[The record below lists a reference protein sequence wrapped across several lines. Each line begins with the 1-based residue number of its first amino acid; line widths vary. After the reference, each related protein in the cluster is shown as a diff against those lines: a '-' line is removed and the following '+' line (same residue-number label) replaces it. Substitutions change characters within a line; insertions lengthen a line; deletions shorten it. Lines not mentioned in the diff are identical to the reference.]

1 MSHRTIPL
9 VLLAVLSLP
18 LALAAQ
24 TSYPMLMSLQ
34 PVAVQVGQS
43 AEIAINSRYSMH
55 GTYQVSVTGQGVTG
69 EVVTPMELKPG
80 EKAPNLQKITVR
92 FTVAAD
98 ATPGVRDVRLAGPT
112 GASTLGQLVVVRDP
126 VVSEAAKNDTIAQA
140 QPITVP
146 ATVCGRI
153 ERVEDVDF
161 FQFTAKAGQR
171 LVFHVRCMRLQ
182 DRIHDL
188 QTHADPIISLRNA
201 SGTTVA
207 TADNHFAADP
217 LLGHTF
223 TEAGN
228 YFLEVRDVRYQ
239 GNTYWEYAI
248 EIGERPFAQTVH
260 PLGIAAG
267 QTTTGAPVGVHVPDG
282 ATADIKAPA
291 AGGTGIIALPLS
303 IADQAIGP
311 VQAVVTDLPLA
322 IESASENNAPET
334 AQAISAPGAVSG
346 RIESE
351 AYVDCFSFTAKKGQ
365 RFTFEVIAER
375 AGSELDSNLRVLEA
389 DPKKPKGRQL
399 AENDDM
405 RLFRRGFSDSL
416 VEFWAAPADGTYAVE
431 VRDLHLRGGA
441 AYTYFLQITPAEPTF
456 ELYLDTDKTQV
467 APGTCGVLF
476 VNAVRKNGF
485 AGEIELAVEGLPEG
499 ITAHCGR
506 ILADRG
512 EGCIIFEPSEA
523 VSAGVEMSMANVLV
537 TGTAQVKRGD
547 AEQSLS
553 IPAVPY
559 QETYQPGGGRGHWPV
574 DVHTVAVSAPMDVRA
589 VTLSTQEVTLKPGES
604 QRIDVTIERAP
615 GFDKNVQLDLMM
627 QHLNRPFA
635 DPLPKGVTIDAKSSK
650 TLLTA
655 GATQGHITLT
665 CAADAKPV
673 ERQQVAVMANVSLNF
688 VMKATYGSQPL
699 FVTVSAP

>member
-1 MSHRTIPL
+1 MD
-9 VLLAVLSLP
+9 
-18 LALAAQ
+18 
-24 TSYPMLMSLQ
+24 
-34 PVAVQVGQS
+34 
-43 AEIAINSRYSMH
+43 
-55 GTYQVSVTGQGVTG
+55 
-69 EVVTPMELKPG
+69 LKPG
-80 EKAPNLQKITVR
+80 EKAPNLQKIVVR
-92 FTVAAD
+92 VTVAAD
-98 ATPGVRDVRLAGPT
+98 AVPGVRDVRLAGPT

-126 VVSEAAKNDTIAQA
+126 VVTEAAKNDTIEEAQT
-140 QPITVP
+140 ITVP
-146 ATVCGRI
+146 ATACGRI
-153 ERVEDVDF
+153 ERAEDVDF

-223 TEAGN
+223 TEAGE

-248 EIGERPFAQTVH
+248 EIGERPFVQTVH

-267 QTTTGAPVGVHVPDG
+267 RTTKVEPVGVHVPDG
-282 ATADIKAPA
+282 VTADVTAPA
-291 AGGTGIIALPLS
+291 AGGTGVVELPLK
-303 IADQAIGP
+303 IAGAAVGP
-311 VQAVVTDLPLA
+311 VQAVVTDLPLTV
-322 IESASENNAPET
+322 ESASENNSPET
-334 AQAISAPGAVSG
+334 AQPVTAPGAVSG

-351 AYVDCFSFTAKKGQ
+351 ADVDCFTFTAKKGQ
-365 RFTFEVIAER
+365 RFTFEVIANR

-441 AYTYFLQITPAEPTF
+441 AYTYCLQITPAEPTF

-485 AGEIELAVEGLPEG
+485 AGEIQLAVDGLPQG
-499 ITAHCGR
+499 VTAHCGR

-523 VSAGVEMSMANVLV
+523 VSAGVEMGMSNVLV
-537 TGTAQVKRGD
+537 TGTATVKVGD
-547 AEQSLS
+547 AERPLTV
-553 IPAVPY
+553 PAVPY
-559 QETYQPGGGRGHWPV
+559 QEIYQPGGGRGHWPV
-574 DVHTVAVSAPMDVRA
+574 DVHTVAVSAPLDIRA
-589 VTLSTQEVTLKPGES
+589 VALSTHEVSLKPGES
-604 QRIDVTIERAP
+604 KRIDVTIERAE
-615 GFDKNVQLDLMM
+615 GFDKNVQLDLLM

-635 DPLPKGVTIDAKSSK
+635 DPLPKGVTIDAKNSK

-655 GATQGHITLT
+655 GATQGHITLS
-665 CAADAKPV
+665 CAADAQPV

-688 VMKATYGSQPL
+688 VMKATYSSQPL